1 MKADYDSEAN
11 ALLITLLE
19 AAPRD
24 DFVSVDENEYCNLSL
39 SKGRV
44 ANVELLYPADN
55 LDLLPIAADSFD
67 IDLEGLLAAA
77 KAALAAPDRV
87 VTIGL
92 SRRLAGSR

>member
-19 AAPRD
+19 TAPRE
-24 DFVSVDENEYCNLSL
+24 DFASVDENEFCNLSL

-44 ANVELLYPADN
+44 AAVELLYPADN
-55 LDLLPIAADSFD
+55 LDLLPLAADRFD
-67 IDLEGLLAAA
+67 LDAESLLAVA